1 MTMGFSGHATQVLKS
16 NRVLLKK
23 SRSFRELRKD
33 YLDYSQETKLQFKE
47 LTDVEHKVVRD
58 KIRSQAKKDSV
69 KEIGIYLLSLAI
81 VLEVFYPIYNLGNNN
96 D

>member
-33 YLDYSQETKLQFKE
+33 YLDYSQETKLHFKE
-47 LTDVEHKVVRD
+47 LTDLERKVVRD
-58 KIRSQAKKDSV
+58 KIRAQAKKDNIQ
-69 KEIGIYLLSLAI
+69 EIGFYILSLAI
-81 VLEVFYPIYNLGNNN
+81 VLGVFYAIYHF
-96 D
+96 

>member
-33 YLDYSQETKLQFKE
+33 YLDYSQETKLHFKE
-47 LTDVEHKVVRD
+47 LTDVERKMVRD
-58 KIRSQAKKDSV
+58 KIRAQAKKDSIQ
-69 KEIGIYLLSLAI
+69 EIGIYILSLAI
-81 VLEVFYPIYNLGNNN
+81 VLGVFYAIYNFR
-96 D
+96 